1 MSQSL
6 KIPELR
12 HCSDGIQETVSFFNY
27 SAKRVL
33 CLDKVVKLR
42 APKSKRTK
50 LVTLCSARFVE
61 PHTAVLVF
69 RELLSFIV
77 EALQGM
83 SAWESSDT
91 RKNASQLLHSLLTP
105 QFIVALFILESVT
118 GLMQPVSHLQKVGN
132 DLIASLQNVDNL
144 IAVLSQWRNRATAK
158 FAELFQLAEELCQ
171 KLDVNLTAP
180 RVVGKSQYR
189 CNAGANSSQTAE
201 ESHRVNVFIPLLET
215 ISDDILSRFS
225 AHQRQSTFSLAGLVP
240 SRLTVLNDVKSAVEK
255 YSCFMSEVAVV
266 RGEFDLWTEHWNKED
281 NKDKKLINNTAIAAL
296 NACPAAFYPNI
307 NKLLRVLATLPSSTA
322 EPERVFSKVTKTLS
336 AVRSTMTDDCL
347 EACVLLQVHRD
358 ILPHTTDVIEHFAKN
373 GARRLDFLL

>member
-12 HCSDGIQETVSFFNY
+12 HCLDCIQETVSFFNY

-42 APKSKRTK
+42 APKSKRTR
-50 LVTLCSARFVE
+50 LVTLCSTRFVE
-61 PHTAVLVF
+61 RHTAVLVF

-83 SAWESSDT
+83 SAWESSVT

-105 QFIVALFILESVT
+105 QFIVALLILESVT
-118 GLMQPVSHLQKVGN
+118 GLMQPVSQHLQKVGN
-132 DLIASLQNVDNL
+132 DLIAALQNVDNL
-144 IAVLSQWRNRATAK
+144 VAVLSQWWNRATAK

-189 CNAGANSSQTAE
+189 SNAGANSSQTAE
-201 ESHRVNVFIPLLET
+201 EFYRVNVFIPLLET
-215 ISDDILSRFS
+215 ISNDILSRFS
-225 AHQRQSTFSLAGLVP
+225 AYQRQSFSLAGLVP

-255 YSCFMSEVAVV
+255 
-266 RGEFDLWTEHWNKED
+266 
-281 NKDKKLINNTAIAAL
+281 
-296 NACPAAFYPNI
+296 
-307 NKLLRVLATLPSSTA
+307 
-322 EPERVFSKVTKTLS
+322 
-336 AVRSTMTDDCL
+336 
-347 EACVLLQVHRD
+347 
-358 ILPHTTDVIEHFAKN
+358 
-373 GARRLDFLL
+373 